1 MKNTTKTVHSALAG
15 VIALGM
21 AGMSAE
27 ALAGKA
33 GYEKC
38 AGIVKKGMNDCG
50 NKPLHNCANQALTD
64 GDPNEW
70 IYVPEGTCQK
80 IVGGRLKQAA
90 R

>member
-38 AGIVKKGMNDCG
+38 VGIVKKGMNDCG
-50 NKPLHNCANQALTD
+50 TSQHSCAGQAKKD
-64 GDPNEW
+64 GDAEEW
-70 IYVPEGTCQK
+70 IYVPEGTCKK